1 MKQSFKRIAP
11 HLYKRQYQAANG
23 EWRTLYYGI
32 LVDWK
37 GKRRR
42 FPLGSD
48 LKTAREELKAYEARN
63 VRKEDFDKE
72 KEPPVQGMTFSEWGK
87 LYFKEK
93 VSPDKRSVER
103 ERRSFRKLEPFV
115 GNLLLT
121 AINRSKVM
129 EYKAKRSQEPII
141 RRGKAVE
148 SKSIAFPTINRELA
162 FLRFLLNL
170 ALDDGL
176 LETVPR
182 MKLQSEKSRKR
193 KRIASEEEY
202 QALLGSM
209 SRPAQRVLIGL
220 YESAMRVNELLNLPW
235 GMVDEKAGMIR
246 LPAEYVKEKAPR
258 NIPITDGLQAV
269 LDELKM
275 EQRRVAS
282 ISNRVFTRD
291 GKPIKSIRT
300 GFKLAKER
308 NGISDLRQ
316 HDFRHTCI
324 TRWANMGIPR
334 HIIMAASGHASIE
347 MHDGYVNVKENHIR
361 DAFKM
366 FTRCLHEKPVDGA
379 EAVSY

>member
-1 MKQSFKRIAP
+1 MTQSFKRIAP

-48 LKTAREELKAYEARN
+48 RKTAREELKVYEARN
-63 VRKEDFDKE
+63 IRREDFDKD
-72 KEPPVQGMTFSEWGK
+72 KESEVQSITLSEWGN
-87 LYFKEK
+87 LFFKEK
-93 VSPDKRSVER
+93 VSPDNRSVER
-103 ERRSFRKLEPFV
+103 DRRSFKTLESFF
-115 GNLLLT
+115 GNLPLT

-129 EYKAKRSQEPII
+129 EYKAKRSQEPIV
-141 RRGKAVE
+141 RRGKAVMG
-148 SKSIAFPTINRELA
+148 SKIAFPTINRELA
-162 FLRFLLNL
+162 FLRSLLNL

-182 MKLQSEKSRKR
+182 MKLQSEKGRKR
-193 KRIASEEEY
+193 KRIAFEEEY

-220 YESAMRVNELLNLPW
+220 YESAMRVNEVLRLPW
-235 GMVDEKAGMIR
+235 EMVDEKARMIR
-246 LPAEYVKEKAPR
+246 LPDWFLKEKAPR
-258 NIPITDGLQAV
+258 NILITDGLQAV
-269 LDELKM
+269 LDELRM
-275 EQRRVAS
+275 EQRKVAS
-282 ISNRVFTRD
+282 ISNRVYTRN
-291 GKPIKSIRT
+291 GRPIKSIRT
-300 GFKLAKER
+300 AFKMATDR
-308 NGISDLRQ
+308 NGIRDLRQ

-334 HIIMAASGHASIE
+334 HIILAASGHASIQI
-347 MHDGYVNVKENHIR
+347 HDGYVNVNENHLR

-366 FTRCLHEKPVDGA
+366 LTKCSHENQVDA
-379 EAVSY
+379 AQDVSY